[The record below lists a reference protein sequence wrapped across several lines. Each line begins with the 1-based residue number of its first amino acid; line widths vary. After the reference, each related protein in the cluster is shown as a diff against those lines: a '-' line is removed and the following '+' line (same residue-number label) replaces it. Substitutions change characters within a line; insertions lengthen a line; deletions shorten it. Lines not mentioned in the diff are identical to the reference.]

1 MSSDTHAIVF
11 STVSRLAG
19 NFASVKTRPHALSR
33 EKNRDKEISRS
44 VGIFWWDVR
53 LVISYSIIQC
63 WGVIMNNLEANKSV
77 INTALAARPPA
88 RIYAITRYIVAL
100 IKHIYTES
108 FLYRCWKMLQKD
120 ILAWYDRH
128 DGNLRPAKCLPSLP
142 YVIIKLPTFWP
153 VHFQESRLSQE
164 ESKSINLSRPL
175 ATCQQPFSKRE
186 QGAVI
191 EPVMFEKWDVKG
203 ERWEKLQCI
212 GQM

>member
-63 WGVIMNNLEANKSV
+63 WGVIVNNLEANKSV

-100 IKHIYTES
+100 TSKDPCAARFTLNNHSIHCFMREHSLLPLQWPRSPKKSGYLRMARGGPSVPFHDPIPS
-108 FLYRCWKMLQKD
+108 ASPFLHQLVNSVFRRQV
-120 ILAWYDRH
+120 A
-128 DGNLRPAKCLPSLP
+128 
-142 YVIIKLPTFWP
+142 
-153 VHFQESRLSQE
+153 
-164 ESKSINLSRPL
+164 
-175 ATCQQPFSKRE
+175 ATRIHS
-186 QGAVI
+186 VT
-191 EPVMFEKWDVKG
+191 
-203 ERWEKLQCI
+203 
-212 GQM
+212 

>member
-63 WGVIMNNLEANKSV
+63 WGVIVNNLEANKSV

-100 IKHIYTES
+100 TSKDSCAARFTLNNHSIHCFMREHSLLPLQWPRSPKKSAITFRIFELEAHNLKHEIS
-108 FLYRCWKMLQKD
+108 D
-120 ILAWYDRH
+120 PPGAH
-128 DGNLRPAKCLPSLP
+128 AAAGLRAATAS
-142 YVIIKLPTFWP
+142 KLHAG
-153 VHFQESRLSQE
+153 V
-164 ESKSINLSRPL
+164 
-175 ATCQQPFSKRE
+175 
-186 QGAVI
+186 
-191 EPVMFEKWDVKG
+191 FELWV
-203 ERWEKLQCI
+203 
-212 GQM
+212 